1 MGQTDGPQH
10 VAPAR
15 DETLPKDQRIRSR
28 GDFKRT
34 YAQGR
39 KVFGRTLV
47 LFLRPNGLPV
57 ARLGVTVTR
66 RVGTAVVRY
75 RLRRRVREVFRR
87 GPRPPAGH
95 DLVVNV
101 RESAA
106 AAPFQ
111 ELEADYARTLA
122 RAIRA
127 AGPAS
132 PEGRG

>member
-1 MGQTDGPQH
+1 MEQTERPEH
-10 VAPAR
+10 AAR
-15 DETLPKDQRIRSR
+15 DAAKDRAESLTKDQKIRSR

-47 LFLRPNGLPV
+47 LFLRPNGLSS

-66 RVGTAVVRY
+66 RVGTAVVRNL
-75 RLRRRVREVFRR
+75 LRRRVREIYRR

-95 DLVVNV
+95 DLVVNL

-106 AAPFQ
+106 AAPFA
-111 ELEADYARTLA
+111 ELSADFERTLA
-122 RAIRA
+122 RAIRQVA
-127 AGPAS
+127 
-132 PEGRG
+132 EVRG